1 MDAIAD
7 TIQKRLLD
15 LIVSGRIAPGEPIRQ
30 DRVAQDLGVSKVPL
44 REALGRLEE
53 MGLVE
58 SAMHRGFVAARL
70 SREEADDLFSTRM
83 LVEPPTAAAGCERA
97 SEGQRR
103 DLDESLQA
111 LAKAGDGASDTALAR
126 LAMALDLLRPAGRPS
141 IAKFVVPLFYRSE
154 RYLRRGHALSLDAA
168 SLQDLVRA
176 WTLGRPAAVKELYEQ
191 RLAARWRAALESL
204 D

>member
-1 MDAIAD
+1 MNAAAD
-7 TIQKRLLD
+7 TIQTRLLD

-58 SAMHRGFVAARL
+58 SAMHRGFVASRL

-83 LVEPPTAAAGCERA
+83 LVEPPTAAAACERA
-97 SEGQRR
+97 SDGQRLA
-103 DLDESLQA
+103 LDETLKGLTGEVAS
-111 LAKAGDGASDTALAR
+111 ASDTAFAR
-126 LAMALDLLRPAGRPS
+126 LTMALDLLRPAGRPS
-141 IAKFVVPLFYRSE
+141 IEKFVVPLFYRSE
-154 RYLRRGHALSLDAA
+154 RYLRRDHALSLDAG

-191 RLAARWRAALESL
+191 RLGVRWRSALEIL
-204 D
+204 N